1 MTAADLDMADRHGVA
16 AAPSSTR
23 GAQIELR
30 WVTELIEA
38 RDRLDDVEVRYTR
51 HVLHCEHDP
60 DWCEPCLDLARELSA
75 AHDGLTRA
83 LDAIPPKV

>member
-1 MTAADLDMADRHGVA
+1 MRTSPVISHAHPE
-16 AAPSSTR
+16 APTR
-23 GAQIELR
+23 GVQIELD
-30 WVTELIEA
+30 WVTDLIEA
-38 RDRLDDVEVRYTR
+38 RDRLNDVECRYTR

-83 LDAIPPKV
+83 LDEIPPKTVGA